1 VTTIL
6 KVLVLLLITPL
17 AWSSNNGNNHDSG
30 DSTATSSGGESTSI
44 SGSGA
49 AAGSNSLSG
58 VVVVNHN
65 TVHSGNNAL
74 GGEQGLAGGDT
85 ILSLNNQLEA
95 VSASAA
101 SIRLSFCTDGASA
114 QSKRGGF
121 SLGGS
126 SYLCDIQMDMGLTI
140 TSISQHLANND
151 KEAAQAGFKRL
162 ADLDKKAYKYIQD
175 RSKTA
180 PIGAWLR
187 DIWPVFLLLLI

>member
-1 VTTIL
+1 MT
-6 KVLVLLLITPL
+6 
-17 AWSSNNGNNHDSG
+17 GFDR
-30 DSTATSSGGESTSI
+30 
-44 SGSGA
+44 
-49 AAGSNSLSG
+49 G

-101 SIRLSFCTDGASA
+101 SIRLSFCTSGASA

-121 SLGGS
+121 SVGGS
-126 SYLCDIQMDMGLTI
+126 SYICEIQTTMGLI
-140 TSISQHLANND
+140 IVNISKNIAD
-151 KEAAQAGFKRL
+151 GDTVAAKRAFKRL
-162 ADLDKKAYKYIQD
+162 DALEAQAYEYMQD